1 MRRLQQVSAVL
12 GAVAAILLT
21 TGTGPA
27 SASPAPLYD
36 DIPGGS
42 VGNVPS
48 LGYEATSTSEF
59 GGQIQLAGT
68 QRTGLQL
75 TVLMSSWGCESGTW
89 NGADCSTTPGSTFSE
104 PITMNVYDVNDDNS
118 VGSLV
123 TSITQTFEIPYRPS
137 ASAIAMCDDGNPP
150 NGRWSDGTACYNGLA
165 TPITFDA
172 TGAGV
177 TWPDKVIVSL
187 AYNTTHY
194 GASPYGEGTACYT
207 SDGGCGYDSLNVGL
221 VGDAPTAGSQPTPDD
236 AYLNSTSGDAY
247 CDSGTG
253 GTGTFRYD
261 AGCWTG
267 FQPAFEVTP
276 AGVRPTT
283 ADDCKRGGWMQ
294 FNDPVFKNQGDC
306 VSYTRHLG

>member
-1 MRRLQQVSAVL
+1 MRRFHRVTGTLGVIAAVL
-12 GAVAAILLT
+12 LTAGA
-21 TGTGPA
+21 GPA
-27 SASPAPLYD
+27 SASPVPVYD
-36 DIPGGS
+36 DIPAGQ

-48 LGYEATSTSEF
+48 YGYEADQVSEF
-59 GGQIQLAGT
+59 GGQIQLGGT

-89 NGADCSTTPGSTFSE
+89 NGGDCATSPGATFSE
-104 PITMNVYDVNDDNS
+104 PITMNVYRVNPDDS

-123 TSITQTFEIPYRPS
+123 TTMTKTFDIPYRPS
-137 ASAIAMCDDGNPP
+137 ASTACGD
-150 NGRWSDGTACYNGLA
+150 GRWSDGTACYNGLA

-172 TGAGV
+172 TAGGV

-187 AYNTTHY
+187 AYNTTHH
-194 GASPYGEGTACYT
+194 GATPYGEGTACST

-221 VGDAPTAGSQPTPDD
+221 VGDAPTVGSQPTP
-236 AYLNSTSGDAY
+236 GDAY
-247 CDSGTG
+247 QSSTWAAAYCDNGAD
-253 GTGTFRYD
+253 GTGTFRQD
-261 AGCWTG
+261 VGCWTG

-276 AGVRPTT
+276 TSVMPTT
-283 ADDCKRGGWMQ
+283 AADCKTGGWTR